1 MPHKGPSRRLRAPSV
16 VEWSMLAV
24 AVVLSILGCSTKADA
39 LRTAKY
45 DPLNLYYDDSLRQHI
60 IDACHQGSHDEVAK
74 YEQLP
79 ACRLATHEEQL
90 KRSGWKPPGLGATHP
105 SDTAMR

>member
-1 MPHKGPSRRLRAPSV
+1 MPHAGRLRRLRAPSA
-16 VEWSMLAV
+16 VELSMFAV
-24 AVVLSILGCSTKADA
+24 AIALGILGCSSKADA
-39 LRTAKY
+39 LRTARY

-60 IDACHQGSHDEVAK
+60 IDACHQGSRDEVAR

-79 ACRLATHEEQL
+79 ACRLATHEEEL

>member
-1 MPHKGPSRRLRAPSV
+1 MFAAAIALG
-16 VEWSMLAV
+16 
-24 AVVLSILGCSTKADA
+24 ILGCSSKSDA

-45 DPLNLYYDDSLRQHI
+45 DSLNLYYDNSLRQHI
-60 IDACHQGSHDEVAK
+60 IDACHQGSRDEVAR

-90 KRSGWKPPGLGATHP
+90 KRSGWKPPDLGAEHP
-105 SDTAMR
+105 SDAATR